1 VTVAINLGE
10 PVPIPDEVTAML
22 IDKRMKEIAAR
33 RYTKIHRR
41 FTVSR
46 RKDQARE
53 KMKRTMQ
60 KELPPPQSGKITQHL
75 TFGRKVQGDKNT

>member
-60 KELPPPQSGKITQHL
+60 KNSRHHNREK
-75 TFGRKVQGDKNT
+75 